1 MGSTIRLD
9 TLLTGDT
16 NTMQWMRSL
25 SVEGI
30 VCYQSFERTVIFFHC
45 AFSPKGGICCT
56 IKGKYSS
63 LS

>member
-30 VCYQSFERTVIFFHC
+30 VCYQSFERTVIFFPLC
-45 AFSPKGGICCT
+45 VFLLKEVFVVLLKENIVA
-56 IKGKYSS
+56 
-63 LS
+63 

>member
-30 VCYQSFERTVIFFHC
+30 VCYQSFERTVIFSTVRFLLKEVFVVLLKENIV
-45 AFSPKGGICCT
+45 A
-56 IKGKYSS
+56 
-63 LS
+63 